1 MDSRAFIELSRQP
14 FKKRLEHQYSVYLQE
29 LERGL
34 MSGRE
39 GVGPVDHRMRYKDLN
54 GDAYREV
61 LIFGSNS
68 YLGLSNDPYVKQ
80 KVIEA
85 VNLYGIGSGG
95 SPAFSGYTRQHR
107 ELEQRLARL
116 AGHDDAVLLPGGYMA
131 NLCWVNGL
139 MNRND
144 IIVYDKNSHASVINA
159 IKMTGV
165 PFYTFDPEKMEELDK
180 LLHTIR
186 KRAGTDVQVF
196 STVEGVRSIDGT
208 MIDLK
213 RFIEIC
219 KSHDV
224 ITVLDDAH
232 GLGTVGRTGRGT
244 LEHLDLIGQVDLRM
258 STCSKAL
265 GAQGAFVS
273 GSKEIIFLLRSSSY
287 PYLFTSGLAQPTIAA
302 ISAGLDILEREPER
316 VARLQSNV
324 HYMQDRLEGEG
335 LKIIRGVSGIIPVFF
350 GDDDDLVRKLNKV
363 LYARGLFANTME
375 YPMVP
380 PGLSRLRLSVMS
392 VHSREEIDHAVQT
405 IVTAARELGWKPTGG
420 AK

>member
-1 MDSRAFIELSRQP
+1 MDSRALIELQRQP
-14 FKKRLEHQYSVYLQE
+14 FTQRLAFQYSVYLKEIEQ
-29 LERGL
+29 GY

-39 GVGPVDHRMRYKDLN
+39 GVGPVDRRMQYKDLHS
-54 GDAYREV
+54 DDYRDV
-61 LIFGSNS
+61 LVFGSNS
-68 YLGLSNDPYVKQ
+68 YLGMSNDPYVKQ

-85 VNLYGIGSGG
+85 VHLYGIGTGG

-107 ELEQRLARL
+107 QLEQRLAKL
-116 AGHDDAVLLPGGYMA
+116 ADHEDAVLLPGGYMA

-165 PFYTFDPEKMEELDK
+165 QFYTFDPEKLDAFDA
-180 LLHTIR
+180 LLDTIQR
-186 KRAGTDVQVF
+186 RAGKEVQIF

-208 MIDLK
+208 IIDL
-213 RFIEIC
+213 RRWVDIC
-219 KSHDV
+219 QRHSV

-244 LEHLDLIGQVDLRM
+244 LEHAGLIGQVDLRM
-258 STCSKAL
+258 STCSKAI

-273 GSKEIIFLLRSSSY
+273 GSKKMIFLLRNFSF

-302 ISAGLDILEREPER
+302 ISAALDILESDPDR
-316 VARLQSNV
+316 VARLHRNV
-324 HYMQDRLEGEG
+324 RYMQDRCEQEG
-335 LKIIRGVSGIIPVFF
+335 LRIIRGESGIIPVFF
-350 GDDDDLVRKLNKV
+350 REDDAVRKINRL
-363 LYARGLFANTME
+363 LYQRGLFVNIME

-380 PGLSRLRLSVMS
+380 PGLARLRLSVMAT
-392 VHSREEIDHAVQT
+392 HTREEIDTAVSM
-405 IVTAARELGWKPTGG
+405 IVEAARELDCL
-420 AK
+420 

>member
-1 MDSRAFIELSRQP
+1 MDSRAFIELQRLP
-14 FKKRLEHQYSVYLQE
+14 FKKRLAQQYSAYLKE
-29 LERGL
+29 LERGF
-34 MSGRE
+34 MMGRE
-39 GVGPVDHRMRYKDLN
+39 GIGPVDHRMQYKDLR
-54 GDAYREV
+54 GEVYKEV
-61 LIFGSNS
+61 LVFGSNS

-95 SPAFSGYTRQHR
+95 SPAFSGYTQQHR
-107 ELEQRLARL
+107 QLEQRLARL

-165 PFYTFDPEKMEELDK
+165 PFYTFDPEKMDDFEK
-180 LLHTIR
+180 LLGTIQR
-186 KRAGTDVQVF
+186 RAGKDVQIF

-208 MIDLK
+208 IIDL
-213 RFIEIC
+213 RRYLEIC
-219 KSHDV
+219 KRHDV

-244 LEHLDLIGQVDLRM
+244 LEHLDLIGQADLRM

-273 GSKEIIFLLRSSSY
+273 GSKELIFLLRSSSY

-302 ISAGLDILEREPER
+302 ISAALDILEREPER

-324 HYMQDRLEGEG
+324 RYMQDRCEAAG
-335 LKIIRGVSGIIPVFF
+335 LKIIRGESGIIPVFF
-350 GDDDDLVRKLNKV
+350 GDDDLVRKLNRL
-363 LYARGLFANTME
+363 LYERGLFANTME

-380 PGLSRLRLSVMS
+380 PGLARLRLSVMAT
-392 VHSREEIDHAVQT
+392 HTHEEIDIAVAT
-405 IVTAARELGWKPTGG
+405 IVAAARELGWMPAGG
-420 AK
+420 TK